1 MMRLYY
7 ILLFLS
13 VFLNLGI
20 FAQNKSNGNIGE
32 ETLSMQKDTILLNE
46 ETLKAIREGTL
57 IHMEGQPLNLSSPE
71 LPILRDFSDYLK
83 ADTTKKALLIDSL
96 PPAIFVLYPMDTTG
110 HHIRG
115 VVYKPMNSLVVK
127 DRIRLGKTTFY
138 VQGGTQNLFLEEVK
152 DGQRRGSVGISVK
165 KEFSLENTLRYIFW
179 KSERDKRRNRKR
191 EFTWKHYNSYP

>member
-1 MMRLYY
+1 
-7 ILLFLS
+7 
-13 VFLNLGI
+13 
-20 FAQNKSNGNIGE
+20 
-32 ETLSMQKDTILLNE
+32 
-46 ETLKAIREGTL
+46 
-57 IHMEGQPLNLSSPE
+57 
-71 LPILRDFSDYLK
+71 
-83 ADTTKKALLIDSL
+83 
-96 PPAIFVLYPMDTTG
+96 
-110 HHIRG
+110 
-115 VVYKPMNSLVVK
+115 MNSLVVK